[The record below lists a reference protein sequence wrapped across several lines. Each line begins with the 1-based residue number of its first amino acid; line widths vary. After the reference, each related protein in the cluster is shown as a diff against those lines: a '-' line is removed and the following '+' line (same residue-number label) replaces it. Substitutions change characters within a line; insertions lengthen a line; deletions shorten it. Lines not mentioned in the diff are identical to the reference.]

1 MEKRRRKNGELRL
14 ENKNN
19 LSRKAGFSKVLSNR
33 FYIHISA
40 TFDDGGGKM
49 PLTPL
54 DIHNKEFNK
63 GFRGY
68 DEDEVNEF
76 LDQVIKDYE
85 LVLREKKELEEQLKE
100 MNERLNHFSSIEE
113 TLNKSIVIAQEA
125 GEEVK
130 RNSQKEAKLII
141 KEAEKNA
148 DRIVNEALSKA
159 RKIALEIEDLKKQSK
174 VFRTRFKMLI
184 EAQLDL
190 LNNDDW
196 DHLLEYELDATE
208 LKTAQ
213 EEEPLT

>member
-1 MEKRRRKNGELRL
+1 M
-14 ENKNN
+14 
-19 LSRKAGFSKVLSNR
+19 
-33 FYIHISA
+33 
-40 TFDDGGGKM
+40 GGGVM

-85 LVLREKKELEEQLKE
+85 LIIREKKEMEEKLNE
-100 MNERLNHFSSIEE
+100 MNSRLGHFTNIEE

-125 GEEVK
+125 GEEVR
-130 RNSQKEAKLII
+130 RNAQKEAKLIV

-148 DRIVNEALSKA
+148 DRIINESLSKA
-159 RKIALEIEDLKKQSK
+159 RKIALEIEELKKQSK

-184 EAQLDL
+184 EAQLDM
-190 LNNDDW
+190 LNTDDW
-196 DHLLEYELDATE
+196 DHLLEYELDSTE
-208 LKTAQ
+208 LKATAR
-213 EEEPLT
+213 EEEDSLA